1 MNEPYFEKLAGYT
14 RTLLDQLPIER
25 EVQPLDYAIN
35 KLSQAFKER
44 RERETEKIRT
54 LWYYTP
60 LKERELPLFTGL
72 NTAGLLADRFTILL
86 IKEWCLRNKH
96 NEPQKA
102 DALTLTQT
110 RDIIKALAHCRQGN
124 SSVNSK
130 ITGVSTDVTADDWE
144 DAFYQLLAINM
155 VLWESQEILYIKDI
169 SVLPADELRSYI
181 QWFSRGNMERN
192 VMIELAEVRFWEK
205 VTTEG

>member
-1 MNEPYFEKLAGYT
+1 
-14 RTLLDQLPIER
+14 
-25 EVQPLDYAIN
+25 
-35 KLSQAFKER
+35 
-44 RERETEKIRT
+44 
-54 LWYYTP
+54 
-60 LKERELPLFTGL
+60 
-72 NTAGLLADRFTILL
+72 
-86 IKEWCLRNKH
+86 
-96 NEPQKA
+96 
-102 DALTLTQT
+102 
-110 RDIIKALAHCRQGN
+110 LAHCRQGN

>member
-1 MNEPYFEKLAGYT
+1 MNESYFEKLAGYT

-35 KLSQAFKER
+35 KLWQAFKER
-44 RERETEKIRT
+44 QKRETGKIRK
-54 LWYYTP
+54 LWCYTP
-60 LKERELPLFTGL
+60 SEARELPLYTGL

-102 DALTLTQT
+102 DALYLTQT
-110 RDIIKALAHCRQGN
+110 RDIIKALANCRQGN

-144 DAFYQLLAINM
+144 DTFYQLLAINM

-169 SVLPADELRSYI
+169 SALPAEELRSYI

-192 VMIELAEVRFWEK
+192 VLIEWAEVRFWEK
-205 VTTEG
+205 VISEG